1 MNSESHLIDI
11 VESSQVG
18 EARRLANVFA
28 DRVQLSEDDRGKV
41 ALITTELGTNL
52 VKHAKQGY
60 LLLRILGDGEGEGE
74 GVEVLSVDRGPGI
87 THVGQA
93 LRDGF
98 STAGTRGQGLGAI
111 SRKAHEFDLSTDHRG
126 TVVLARFWCEGFKP
140 AQRLMETGGVCVRLK
155 TERVCGD
162 GWVVTQDKGRVVMM
176 VVDGLG
182 HGQLAADAALE
193 AAQAFNRTA
202 TGAIVDTLHAMH
214 AQLKAT
220 RGAAGAVC
228 EIIPGTQR
236 LSYAGIGN
244 IAGSIITGGRRVSL
258 VSQNGTLGA
267 QMRPPTVFD
276 YPFAEDAVA
285 ILASDGISTQ
295 WDLKDYPGLLNR
307 HPAVIAAVIH
317 RDFARG
323 RDDATVLVARRPL

>member
-1 MNSESHLIDI
+1 MNSESHLIDM
-11 VESSQVG
+11 VEASQVG

-41 ALITTELGTNL
+41 ALIATELGTNL

-60 LLLRILGDGEGEGE
+60 LLLRILGDGEGA
-74 GVEVLSVDRGPGI
+74 GVEILSVDRGPGI
-87 THVGQA
+87 SNVGQA

-98 STAGTRGQGLGAI
+98 STTGTRGQGLGAI
-111 SRKAHEFDLSTDHRG
+111 SRKAHEFDLSTDERG
-126 TVVLARFWCEGFKP
+126 TVVLARFWCEGRKP
-140 AQRLMETGGVCVRLK
+140 AQRLIETGGVCVRLK

-162 GWVVTQDKGRVVMM
+162 GWVVAQDKGRVVMM

-202 TGAIVDTLHAMH
+202 TGAIVDMLHAMH
-214 AQLKAT
+214 SQLKVT

-228 EIIPGTQR
+228 EIIPGTKR
-236 LSYAGIGN
+236 LNYAGIGN
-244 IAGSIITGGRRVSL
+244 IAGSIVGGERRVNL

-267 QMRPPTVFD
+267 QMRTPTVFD
-276 YPFAEDAVA
+276 YTFGEGAVA
-285 ILASDGISTQ
+285 ILASDGISTH

-307 HPAVIAAVIH
+307 HPAVIAAVLH
-317 RDFARG
+317 RDFSRG